1 MPRLHLFAEGLT
13 ELFFATRVLKPH
25 LADFEVWLQNPCLVA
40 HARKKGRTHRGGG
53 RHFEPMQNDIVR
65 RLKRDRNS
73 DVYFTTMVDLYALYN
88 DFPGRSEAE
97 KVRADPY
104 KRVASLEESWR
115 KKTADNRFIPYIQLH
130 EFEAYLF
137 ADVSKF
143 AEWQCPIP
151 AITALQNVVNE
162 AKSPERIDDGQH
174 TAPSKRIIARFG
186 KYKKLKTTIGPQMA
200 EMIGLSAIRAKCPH
214 LHEWIRRLERL
225 GTGV

>member
-97 KVRADPY
+97 NVRADPY
-104 KRVASLEESWR
+104 KRVESLERSWQ
-115 KKTADNRFIPYIQLH
+115 KVTADDRFIPYIQLH

-143 AEWQCPIP
+143 AEMGMPSC
-151 AITALQNVVNE
+151 AISALQNVVDK

-174 TAPSKRIIARFG
+174 TAPSKRIIAQFS
-186 KYKKLKTTIGPQMA
+186 KYKHLKTTRGPQIA
-200 EMIGLSAIRAKCPH
+200 GKIGLSAIRAKCPH
-214 LHEWIRRLERL
+214 FDTWIGRLEQL
-225 GTGV
+225 GSV